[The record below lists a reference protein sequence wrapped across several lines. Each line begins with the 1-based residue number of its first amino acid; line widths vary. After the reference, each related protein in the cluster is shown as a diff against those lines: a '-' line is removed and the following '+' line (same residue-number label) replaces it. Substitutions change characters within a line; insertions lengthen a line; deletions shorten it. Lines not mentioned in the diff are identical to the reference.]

1 MQLPTI
7 LMISYAIGMIPSA
20 YFIVRAFTGK
30 DIRTL
35 GTGNVGTM
43 NTILSSGALLGIIT
57 LLMDLVKGYAV
68 VAITMRYAGS
78 SHLWTVSLLF
88 AVAAHNFNPL
98 LGFSGGKGLATIAG
112 GLFVVAPW
120 MNLAILLF
128 CGVLLLILRKPRV
141 VPGIGMFFYPII
153 LMLFGP
159 SEGYLLGAIAMSV
172 IVIMKHIPTFK
183 ETYCSPTDL
192 REQHN
197 E

>member
-1 MQLPTI
+1 MQVPTL

-30 DIRTL
+30 DIRML

-43 NTILSSGALLGIIT
+43 NTIASSGALLGIIT
-57 LLMDLVKGYAV
+57 LLIDLVKGYVV
-68 VAITMRYAGS
+68 VAITMRYAES
-78 SHLWTVSLLF
+78 SHMWTVSLLF

-98 LGFSGGKGLATIAG
+98 LGFAGGKGLATIAG

-128 CGVLLLILRKPRV
+128 CGVLLLILKKPRV
-141 VPGIGMFFYPII
+141 VPGVGMFFYPVI

-172 IVIMKHIPTFK
+172 IVILKHIPTFK
-183 ETYCSPTDL
+183 SVYATEPTTRL
-192 REQHN
+192 N
-197 E
+197 